1 MQEAAT
7 QESLLRELLG
17 DGTDPVAVFL
27 LAPGQEDGVFAAF
40 EPVRGH
46 RYCQALMK
54 ARHGESVLLEP
65 AGLSCPAA
73 AAAFGF
79 RPLPPQLA
87 NGKGLVG
94 FGIVA
99 QAAAGARMFADMPRL
114 AGGSIAAIALCPL
127 RVAPRLPDVV
137 VVEGPSEILMWLLL
151 ADLNVHGGERRTGNT
166 AVLQATCVDAT
177 VIPHLE
183 QRLNFRLGCYGCR
196 EATDLT
202 PGETVLGYP
211 ARCWIRCSA
220 LWKCYGQRRFPV
232 HGPSWLTSAWLK
244 PNRSTQ
250 TTPLEVCHELL
261 RSGCALIPR
270 EPQLDGEA
278 RAERLAGMAS
288 GERPSSVGTRPK
300 AGS

>member
-7 QESLLRELLG
+7 QESLLRDLLG
-17 DGTDPVAVFL
+17 DGTDPVAVCL

-183 QRLNFRLGCYGCR
+183 QRLNFSLGCYGCR

-202 PGETVLGYP
+202 PGETVLGFP
-211 ARCWIRCSA
+211 GA
-220 LWKCYGQRRFPV
+220 LLDPLLGALEMLRTKAVP
-232 HGPSWLTSAWLK
+232 
-244 PNRSTQ
+244 RSRAKLAHECLAQ
-250 TTPLEVCHELL
+250 TESINANDAPGGL
-261 RSGCALIPR
+261 S
-270 EPQLDGEA
+270 
-278 RAERLAGMAS
+278 
-288 GERPSSVGTRPK
+288 
-300 AGS
+300 

>member
-1 MQEAAT
+1 MTWDSAQA
-7 QESLLRELLG
+7 SDVLRNLLG

-27 LAPGQEDGVFAAF
+27 LAPGQEKGAFAAF

-99 QAAAGARMFADMPRL
+99 DEAVGKRMFAGMPKL
-114 AGGSIAAIALCPL
+114 AEASIASIVLCPL
-127 RVAPRLPDVV
+127 RLAPRIPDVV
-137 VVEGPSEILMWLLL
+137 VVEGLAEVLMWLLL
-151 ADLNVHGGERRTGNT
+151 ADLNVHGGDRRIGDT

-177 VIPHLE
+177 VIPYLK
-183 QRLNFRLGCYGCR
+183 QRLNFSLGCYGCR
-196 EATDLT
+196 EATDLL
-202 PGETVLGYP
+202 PGETVVGFP
-211 ARCWIRCSA
+211 GA
-220 LWKCYGQRRFPV
+220 L
-232 HGPSWLTSAWLK
+232 L
-244 PNRSTQ
+244 N
-250 TTPLEVCHELL
+250 PLVGVVKML
-261 RSGCALIPR
+261 RAKAIPR
-270 EPQLDGEA
+270 S
-278 RAERLAGMAS
+278 RAKLAHER
-288 GERPSSVGTRPK
+288 VGLGKFETSCRQD
-300 AGS
+300 

>member
-1 MQEAAT
+1 MNLLQT
-7 QESLLRELLG
+7 QSSTQSDGVAMPRMALDGALLRDLLG

-27 LAPGQEDGVFAAF
+27 LPPGQEKDAFAAF
-40 EPVRGH
+40 ESVRGH

-99 QAAAGARMFADMPRL
+99 DASVGERMFATMPRL
-114 AGGSIAAIALCPL
+114 ADASIGSIALCPL
-127 RVAPRLPDVV
+127 RLAPRIPDVV
-137 VVEGPSEILMWLLL
+137 VVEGPAEVLMWLLL
-151 ADLNVHGGERRTGNT
+151 ADLNVHGGKRRTGST

-177 VIPHLE
+177 VIPHIE
-183 QRLNFRLGCYGCR
+183 QRLNFSLGCYGCR

-202 PGETVLGYP
+202 PGETVLGFP
-211 ARCWIRCSA
+211 GVLLGPLLGALRMLSA
-220 LWKCYGQRRFPV
+220 K
-232 HGPSWLTSAWLK
+232 A
-244 PNRSTQ
+244 
-250 TTPLEVCHELL
+250 
-261 RSGCALIPR
+261 IPR
-270 EPQLDGEA
+270 SRAKLANSCLASELAKTGET
-278 RAERLAGMAS
+278 
-288 GERPSSVGTRPK
+288 SSQENHIE
-300 AGS
+300 S

>member
-1 MQEAAT
+1 MT
-7 QESLLRELLG
+7 QTTTHGSLIRELLG

-27 LAPGQEDGVFAAF
+27 LKLGQENGSFIAF

-65 AGLSCPAA
+65 DGLSCPAA

-79 RPLPPQLA
+79 RPLPAQLA

-99 QAAAGARMFADMPRL
+99 EAAVGERMFAAMPRF
-114 AGGSIAAIALCPL
+114 ADGSIASIALCPL
-127 RVAPRLPDVV
+127 RLAPRLPDVV
-137 VVEGPSEILMWLLL
+137 VVEGSAEVLMWLLL

-183 QRLNFRLGCYGCR
+183 QHLNFSLGCYGCR

-202 PGETVLGYP
+202 PGETVLGFP
-211 ARCWIRCSA
+211 GA
-220 LWKCYGQRRFPV
+220 L
-232 HGPSWLTSAWLK
+232 LK
-244 PNRSTQ
+244 PLLGA
-250 TTPLEVCHELL
+250 LEML
-261 RSGCALIPR
+261 RSKAVPR
-270 EPQLDGEA
+270 S
-278 RAERLAGMAS
+278 RAKLAHACMAETSETSNQENHSGSERNG
-288 GERPSSVGTRPK
+288 K
-300 AGS
+300 AEIR